1 MYRKKRLCLQIAKKR
16 ADDRNYMETLLLDDF
31 NLTLT
36 EKKNVPELC
45 HELPAFWPVFIH
57 LEFVE
62 RVKDLQLSFGVKSL
76 FMSTI
81 LPDVKHGSLQ
91 ARNLF
96 ADALYCIYI
105 LKKQVAW

>member
-45 HELPAFWPVFIH
+45 HELPAF
-57 LEFVE
+57 
-62 RVKDLQLSFGVKSL
+62 
-76 FMSTI
+76 
-81 LPDVKHGSLQ
+81 
-91 ARNLF
+91 
-96 ADALYCIYI
+96 
-105 LKKQVAW
+105 